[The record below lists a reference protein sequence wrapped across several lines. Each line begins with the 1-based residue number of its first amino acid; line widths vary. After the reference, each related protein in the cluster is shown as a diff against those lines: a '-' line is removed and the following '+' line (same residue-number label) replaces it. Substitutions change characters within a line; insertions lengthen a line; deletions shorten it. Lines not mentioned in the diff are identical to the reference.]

1 MVERSAIFTHV
12 LHALLGNVPTSLR
25 ALVIT
30 LDEETKFSQW
40 TAYFDDEAF
49 DDELEIVR
57 VANTEFFSS
66 FSEAELSGSDVE
78 NEFIPWP
85 EPLPWVGTGEIDGYL
100 VYLRYEKPKHSRKHL
115 L

>member
-1 MVERSAIFTHV
+1 MVDRSAIFTHV

-30 LDEETKFSQW
+30 MDEETKFSQW
-40 TAYFDDEAF
+40 TAYFDDEAHE
-49 DDELEIVR
+49 DELEAVR

-66 FSEAELSGSDVE
+66 FFEAELNNTNVE
-78 NEFIPWP
+78 NIILPWP
-85 EPLPWVGTGEIDGYL
+85 EPFPWVETGEIDGYL

>member
-1 MVERSAIFTHV
+1 MVERSAIFSTV

-30 LDEETKFSQW
+30 MDEETKFSKW

-49 DDELEIVR
+49 EDELEIVS

-66 FSEAELSGSDVE
+66 FSETDLSGTEVE
-78 NEFIPWP
+78 NIILPWP
-85 EPLPWVGTGEIDGYL
+85 EPLPWFGTGEIDGYL